1 MLGLSNL
8 VTPKIEREAESR
20 NYGNFAISPLERGYG
35 LTLGNALR
43 RVLLGSLEGA
53 SVTSIRVADIHHEF
67 RDIPGVREDV
77 IHVMLQIKKLRM
89 ILHDVDTAR
98 MHLEVHGTGEVTA
111 ADIIPPPEVEIVNPE
126 LYLFTVDDRDT
137 PLEIEFTVQR
147 GRGYSPAENRTGRL
161 PIGELPVD
169 AIYNPV
175 KRVNYD
181 VGFARVGQSTNF
193 DKLTM
198 EIWTDGSIEPEAA
211 LSTSAKLMMEHLQHL
226 AGVSAESLAV
236 MVEEQYEEEGL
247 GEEIIETPIED
258 LDLSVRVFNSLKR
271 AGITNIGE
279 ILELMDKGDDAVLS
293 IRNFGVKS
301 LVELSG
307 RMVEKGYLQ
316 DGALEDLELE

>member
-1 MLGLSNL
+1 M
-8 VTPKIEREAESR
+8 
-20 NYGNFAISPLERGYG
+20 
-35 LTLGNALR
+35 
-43 RVLLGSLEGA
+43 LGSLEGA
-53 SVTSIRVADIHHEF
+53 SVTSVRVADIHHEF

-77 IHVMLQIKKLRM
+77 IHVMLQVKKLRM

-98 MHLEVHGTGEVTA
+98 MHLEVHGTGEVTG

-161 PIGELPVD
+161 PIGELPVA
-169 AIYNPV
+169 AIYTPV

-198 EIWTDGSIEPEAA
+198 EIWTDGTIEPEAA
-211 LSTSAKLMMEHLQHL
+211 LSTSAKLLMEHLQHL

-236 MVEEQYEEEGL
+236 MVEEQFEEEGL

-301 LVELSG
+301 LIEL
-307 RMVEKGYLQ
+307 RDKMVEKGYLQ
-316 DGALEDLELE
+316 DGDLEDLELE